1 MINIDD
7 IWKNTLD
14 ELSKLMTVV
23 SFEVWVEKLEPVC
36 IFQNQLVLC
45 APTKTAK
52 RTVETKYGD
61 VITEVLTAVNPQLT
75 GSIFIT
81 EDQKE
86 EFLKSQDSVLD
97 GAGFII
103 NEPIPGPI
111 KNPFKENYTFE
122 TFIQG
127 KSNAYALA
135 AAKSVAEN
143 PGGTYNP
150 LFIYSGVGLGKTH
163 LLNAIG
169 NYLMSTTK
177 SRILY
182 VNSETMINDIISNMT
197 NKTSNEESNAFR
209 EKYRT
214 CDVLM
219 VDDVQFL
226 SGKTATQEAFFHIF
240 NDLYQN
246 NKQIILTSDKAPKDI
261 GALEER
267 LKTRFAS
274 GLTVD
279 IQIPD
284 LETRVAILNSKAAQ
298 QKFNLSKEVAFFIA
312 ENSPSSIRE
321 MEGLLN
327 KIIFYSS
334 LTNHIIDTEELAQE
348 ALKDSL
354 NEKKEVIDAT
364 DIVNAVAD
372 YFRVSVQD
380 LVGPK
385 REKKIVEPRMIAIYL
400 INELLSMPLA
410 AIGSMFGNR
419 DHTTIMHSRD
429 KITEDIRTD
438 TRIKIAVVDIKSK
451 LLDR

>member
-1 MINIDD
+1 MINIDN
-7 IWKNTLD
+7 IWKDTLD

-52 RTVETKYGD
+52 KTVETKYGD
-61 VITEVLTAVNPQLT
+61 VITEVLSAVNPQIT

-81 EDQKE
+81 EEQKDE
-86 EFLKSQDSVLD
+86 YLKSQDSVLD

-103 NEPIPGPI
+103 NEPVPGPI

-284 LETRVAILNSKAAQ
+284 LETRVAILHSKAAQ

-354 NEKKEVIDAT
+354 SEKKEVIDAT

-410 AIGSMFGNR
+410 AIGTMFGNR

>member
-1 MINIDD
+1 MINIDN
-7 IWKNTLD
+7 IWKDTLD

-52 RTVETKYGD
+52 KTVETKYGD
-61 VITEVLTAVNPQLT
+61 VITEVLSAVNPQIT

-81 EDQKE
+81 EEQKDE
-86 EFLKSQDSVLD
+86 YLKSQDSVLD

-103 NEPIPGPI
+103 NEPVPGPI

-284 LETRVAILNSKAAQ
+284 LETRVAILHSKAAQ

-354 NEKKEVIDAT
+354 SEKKEVIDAT

-410 AIGSMFGNR
+410 AIGAMFGNR